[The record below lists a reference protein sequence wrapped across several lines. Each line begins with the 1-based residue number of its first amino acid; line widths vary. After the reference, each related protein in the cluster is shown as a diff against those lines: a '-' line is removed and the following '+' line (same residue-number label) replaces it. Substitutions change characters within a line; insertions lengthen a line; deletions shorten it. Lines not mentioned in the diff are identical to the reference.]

1 MNTISYSNGK
11 LFVAGTVNYE
21 IDLST
26 GEKIP
31 WLNGTTVNSTMKS
44 KDNLYALS
52 TKYLSRINT
61 ATSNFCPK
69 PSELSLTGDGYLQRG
84 EKLTVS
90 DSGDVYIGF
99 KNQISTQAYS
109 TNESTPNFD
118 CSIYKFDLSS
128 SMQQTGC
135 TKANTTDMNLFAGT
149 PGSCY
154 YRDGGL
160 KSSYFRDIIDLM
172 YDNSRNVIYV
182 CESQAIR
189 KIDIV
194 KNQVSTLVGGVSN
207 NTSISDG
214 DRNSAKL
221 AAVGGC
227 FYKNNVIYFTDRSS
241 VRRLDL
247 NTNKISTL
255 ADGRNRN
262 ITPPNPSDGKG
273 GAAIISQ
280 PGAITGDDEG
290 NLYFLDRT
298 NLFNNECSKRV
309 ENYIRKISPP
319 EKAIFKPNIISK
331 GTFIQDTL
339 VCFTPIN
346 IAIYLDGT
354 NIASGSNIEFPSTT
368 TNSLSQPK
376 TFEIRNLGQKSVSL
390 QEKVFSNFSDPANS
404 FIFGNVSPSVL
415 QPGSSAYFTVTF
427 NPKRLNYNYTNINVG
442 DYANGYSQ
450 KWFGVFGNGL

>member
-1 MNTISYSNGK
+1 MKDFLYNKRILQFRNYIFILFLTFVNCAKYTPAIDEIDQPFGYLLYNYLSYNYLVTTEGWNVVTLNNETSTQMNTISFSNGK

-44 KDNLYALS
+44 KDNLYALT

-109 TNESTPNFD
+109 TNETTPNFD
-118 CSIYKFDLSS
+118 CSIYKLDLSS
-128 SMQQTGC
+128 STQQTGC

-149 PGSCY
+149 PGSCF

-172 YDNSRNVIYV
+172 YDNSRNAIYV

-194 KNQVSTLVGGVSN
+194 KNQVSTLAGGASN

-214 DRNSAKL
+214 DRSSAKL
-221 AAVGGC
+221 VAVGGC

-255 ADGRNRN
+255 ADG
-262 ITPPNPSDGKG
+262 K
-273 GAAIISQ
+273 
-280 PGAITGDDEG
+280 
-290 NLYFLDRT
+290 
-298 NLFNNECSKRV
+298 
-309 ENYIRKISPP
+309 
-319 EKAIFKPNIISK
+319 
-331 GTFIQDTL
+331 
-339 VCFTPIN
+339 
-346 IAIYLDGT
+346 
-354 NIASGSNIEFPSTT
+354 
-368 TNSLSQPK
+368 NS
-376 TFEIRNLGQKSVSL
+376 
-390 QEKVFSNFSDPANS
+390 
-404 FIFGNVSPSVL
+404 
-415 QPGSSAYFTVTF
+415 
-427 NPKRLNYNYTNINVG
+427 
-442 DYANGYSQ
+442 
-450 KWFGVFGNGL
+450 